1 MEEML
6 DLVNEQGDPIGRAVP
21 RSEAHRL
28 GLRHRTSH
36 VWLVRRKN
44 GVLEVLL
51 QKRSDEKDSF
61 PGCYDISSAGHI
73 PAGQGFVD
81 SALRELKEELGVT
94 AQPQD
99 LILCGQRS
107 FQFSAVFH
115 GKPFKDN
122 QVSNVYLLWLDR
134 DAEEFTLQK
143 EEISA
148 VRWMPLADCLRNV
161 ENGALNSCIFPEEL
175 RMVQATVEKARR
187 NLIEEIILWE
197 SCRKQPSLIFLFCR
211 VTTRAFLTFLIVK
224 GRENRMPARAFPYL

>member
-1 MEEML
+1 MKRRIQAADSIRFCVRGRGAQRLLGQAAQAGLKLERIAPQADGFTAVVSGAGWAKLCQLAGAGGWQVIQMQRRGPGPLAERL
-6 DLVNEQGDPIGRAVP
+6 LRRPGILAGIG
-21 RSEAHRL
+21 L
-28 GLRHRTSH
+28 FF
-36 VWLVRRKN
+36 
-44 GVLEVLL
+44 VLL
-51 QKRSDEKDSF
+51 HWLGGFLWCMDLELLTVPQQESIRTLLAQSGIWE
-61 PGCYDISSAGHI
+61 GCRPIQA
-73 PAGQGFVD
+73 
-81 SALRELKEELGVT
+81 EL

-134 DAEEFTLQK
+134 DAEKFTLQK

-175 RMVQATVEKARR
+175 RMVQATVEKA
-187 NLIEEIILWE
+187 
-197 SCRKQPSLIFLFCR
+197 SA
-211 VTTRAFLTFLIVK
+211 T
-224 GRENRMPARAFPYL
+224 

>member
-6 DLVNEQGDPIGRAVP
+6 DLVNEQGDPLGRAVP
-21 RSEAHRL
+21 AQRGAPPWAAPPYQPCVA
-28 GLRHRTSH
+28 GTPQK
-36 VWLVRRKN
+36 RRA
-44 GVLEVLL
+44 GSSAA
-51 QKRSDEKDSF
+51 KRSDEKDSF
-61 PGCYDISSAGHI
+61 PGCYDISSAGTYPGRAGLCGFR
-73 PAGQGFVD
+73 PA
-81 SALRELKEELGVT
+81 ELKEELGVT

-148 VRWMPLADCLRNV
+148 VRWMPLADCLRDV

-175 RMVQATVEKARR
+175 RMVQATVEKAD
-187 NLIEEIILWE
+187 
-197 SCRKQPSLIFLFCR
+197 K
-211 VTTRAFLTFLIVK
+211 T
-224 GRENRMPARAFPYL
+224 

>member
-6 DLVNEQGDPIGRAVP
+6 DLVNEQGAPIGRAVP

-81 SALRELKEELGVT
+81 SA
-94 AQPQD
+94 
-99 LILCGQRS
+99 CGS
-107 FQFSAVFH
+107 
-115 GKPFKDN
+115 
-122 QVSNVYLLWLDR
+122 
-134 DAEEFTLQK
+134 
-143 EEISA
+143 
-148 VRWMPLADCLRNV
+148 
-161 ENGALNSCIFPEEL
+161 
-175 RMVQATVEKARR
+175 
-187 NLIEEIILWE
+187 
-197 SCRKQPSLIFLFCR
+197 
-211 VTTRAFLTFLIVK
+211 
-224 GRENRMPARAFPYL
+224 

>member
-6 DLVNEQGDPIGRAVP
+6 DLVNEQGDPLGRAVP

-73 PAGQGFVD
+73 PAGQGLCGFRP
-81 SALRELKEELGVT
+81 AELKEELGVT

-134 DAEEFTLQK
+134 MPKNLRCK
-143 EEISA
+143 KREISA
-148 VRWMPLADCLRNV
+148 VRWMPL
-161 ENGALNSCIFPEEL
+161 
-175 RMVQATVEKARR
+175 
-187 NLIEEIILWE
+187 
-197 SCRKQPSLIFLFCR
+197 CRLF
-211 VTTRAFLTFLIVK
+211 A
-224 GRENRMPARAFPYL
+224 

>member
-115 GKPFKDN
+115 IQHTPSMAGVCAAAQLPVFRGVPR
-122 QVSNVYLLWLDR
+122 Q
-134 DAEEFTLQK
+134 T
-143 EEISA
+143 
-148 VRWMPLADCLRNV
+148 
-161 ENGALNSCIFPEEL
+161 
-175 RMVQATVEKARR
+175 VQ
-187 NLIEEIILWE
+187 
-197 SCRKQPSLIFLFCR
+197 
-211 VTTRAFLTFLIVK
+211 
-224 GRENRMPARAFPYL
+224 G

>member
-73 PAGQGFVD
+73 PARAGLCGFRP
-81 SALRELKEELGVT
+81 AGVERR
-94 AQPQD
+94 AWRNRQPQD

-175 RMVQATVEKARR
+175 RMVQATVEKA
-187 NLIEEIILWE
+187 
-197 SCRKQPSLIFLFCR
+197 SA
-211 VTTRAFLTFLIVK
+211 T
-224 GRENRMPARAFPYL
+224 

>member
-6 DLVNEQGDPIGRAVP
+6 DLVNEQGDPLGRAVP

-99 LILCGQRS
+99 LTASRS
-107 FQFSAVFH
+107 RITRSAMCTCSGWTVMP
-115 GKPFKDN
+115 KNLRCKK
-122 QVSNVYLLWLDR
+122 R
-134 DAEEFTLQK
+134 R
-143 EEISA
+143 SA
-148 VRWMPLADCLRNV
+148 PCAGCPL
-161 ENGALNSCIFPEEL
+161 P
-175 RMVQATVEKARR
+175 TVCVMWRTAR
-187 NLIEEIILWE
+187 
-197 SCRKQPSLIFLFCR
+197 
-211 VTTRAFLTFLIVK
+211 
-224 GRENRMPARAFPYL
+224 

>member
-6 DLVNEQGDPIGRAVP
+6 DLVNEQGGPIGRAVP

-115 GKPFKDN
+115 SKPFKDN

-175 RMVQATVEKARR
+175 RMVQAMVEKA
-187 NLIEEIILWE
+187 
-197 SCRKQPSLIFLFCR
+197 SA
-211 VTTRAFLTFLIVK
+211 T
-224 GRENRMPARAFPYL
+224 

>member
-73 PAGQGFVD
+73 PSGQGFVD

-122 QVSNVYLLWLDR
+122 QVSKVFCLWLDR
-134 DAEEFTLQK
+134 EAEDFAVQK
-143 EEISA
+143 SEIDYVKWFDLDEA
-148 VRWMPLADCLRNV
+148 VAAV
-161 ENGALNSCIFPEEL
+161 EQGTIPNCIFPEEL
-175 RMVQATVEKARR
+175 GMVKKFVGQTGGG
-187 NLIEEIILWE
+187 
-197 SCRKQPSLIFLFCR
+197 C
-211 VTTRAFLTFLIVK
+211 
-224 GRENRMPARAFPYL
+224 

>member
-94 AQPQD
+94 CSGWTVMPKN
-99 LILCGQRS
+99 LRCKKRRS
-107 FQFSAVFH
+107 APCA
-115 GKPFKDN
+115 GC
-122 QVSNVYLLWLDR
+122 
-134 DAEEFTLQK
+134 
-143 EEISA
+143 
-148 VRWMPLADCLRNV
+148 PL
-161 ENGALNSCIFPEEL
+161 P
-175 RMVQATVEKARR
+175 TVCAMWRTAR
-187 NLIEEIILWE
+187 
-197 SCRKQPSLIFLFCR
+197 
-211 VTTRAFLTFLIVK
+211 
-224 GRENRMPARAFPYL
+224 

>member
-81 SALRELKEELGVT
+81 SCSGWTVMPKNLRCKKRRSAPCAGCPLPTVCVMWRT
-94 AQPQD
+94 A
-99 LILCGQRS
+99 R
-107 FQFSAVFH
+107 
-115 GKPFKDN
+115 
-122 QVSNVYLLWLDR
+122 
-134 DAEEFTLQK
+134 
-143 EEISA
+143 
-148 VRWMPLADCLRNV
+148 
-161 ENGALNSCIFPEEL
+161 
-175 RMVQATVEKARR
+175 
-187 NLIEEIILWE
+187 
-197 SCRKQPSLIFLFCR
+197 
-211 VTTRAFLTFLIVK
+211 
-224 GRENRMPARAFPYL
+224 

>member
-6 DLVNEQGDPIGRAVP
+6 DLVNEQGDPLGRAVP

-81 SALRELKEELGVT
+81 SALREVKEELGVT

-99 LILCGQRS
+99 LILCG
-107 FQFSAVFH
+107 
-115 GKPFKDN
+115 
-122 QVSNVYLLWLDR
+122 NVYLLWLDR
-134 DAEEFTLQK
+134 DAEKFTLQK

-175 RMVQATVEKARR
+175 RMVQATVEKA
-187 NLIEEIILWE
+187 
-197 SCRKQPSLIFLFCR
+197 SA
-211 VTTRAFLTFLIVK
+211 T
-224 GRENRMPARAFPYL
+224 

>member
-115 GKPFKDN
+115 SKPFKDN

-148 VRWMPLADCLRNV
+148 VRWMPLADCLRDV

-175 RMVQATVEKARR
+175 RMVQATVEKAD
-187 NLIEEIILWE
+187 
-197 SCRKQPSLIFLFCR
+197 K
-211 VTTRAFLTFLIVK
+211 T
-224 GRENRMPARAFPYL
+224 